1 MQRSQVR
8 GFGILFLTG
17 CPVFHYI
24 KFVVLFLA
32 LLLAGCGGN
41 SLDKMV
47 KSSLDAMKE
56 LTEAFEKGDKKLAMS
71 AAKKMQAVAKEH
83 KELKVSEAEDKRIQE
98 KYMTQVQEQTKKMM
112 EAMMKAVTSGKFTQ
126 EDMKEIGAMMQQ
138 MK

>member
-1 MQRSQVR
+1 M
-8 GFGILFLTG
+8 
-17 CPVFHYI
+17 FHYI

-32 LLLAGCGGN
+32 LLLAGCSGN

-71 AAKKMQAVAKEH
+71 AAKKMQAAAKEH